1 MCVVSVAWA
10 AHPRWKLIAI
20 GNRDEF
26 HDRASDALS
35 PWADAPSIL
44 AGRDLLSR
52 GTWMGVHTDGRFGV
66 VTNIRN
72 PDGPDPTKKSRGA
85 LVTDWLKSGILP
97 TNVEAFSPF
106 NLVLADKEGLTH
118 IANRPNAVQERWPSG
133 IYGLSNAEAGAPWP
147 RKDRLNSALA
157 AWFEGERHNPVDLFD
172 VLMDDHCSVSGDPPI
187 FIRNNIYGTR
197 CSTLVAVD
205 HEGGGVIM
213 ERRFDRG
220 GNFAGESRF
229 TFDWPI

>member
-1 MCVVSVAWA
+1 MCVVSIAWEVD
-10 AHPRWKLIAI
+10 PRWKLIAI

-35 PWADAPSIL
+35 PWTDASSIL

-85 LVTDWLKSGILP
+85 LVTDWLSSGALP
-97 TNVEAFSPF
+97 TNVETFSPF
-106 NLVLADKEGLTH
+106 NLVLADREGLTH
-118 IANRPNAVQERWPSG
+118 IANRPNAVHDKWPSG
-133 IYGLSNAEAGAPWP
+133 IFGLSNAEVGAPWP
-147 RKDRLNSALA
+147 RKDRLNGALEE
-157 AWFEGERHNPVDLFD
+157 WFETGGNNPVDLFD
-172 VLMDDHCSVSGDPPI
+172 VLLDEKCASPGDAPI
-187 FIRNNIYGTR
+187 FIRNDIYGTR

-205 HEGGGVIM
+205 RDGGGVIM
-213 ERRFDRG
+213 ERRFDRHG
-220 GNFAGESRF
+220 HFAEENHF
-229 TFDWPI
+229 TFGWPI

>member
-1 MCVVSVAWA
+1 MCVVSVAWK

-35 PWADAPSIL
+35 AWVDAPDIR
-44 AGRDLLSR
+44 AGRDLVSR

-85 LVTDWLKSGILP
+85 LVTDWLASGALP
-97 TNVEAFSPF
+97 KAVEIFSPF
-106 NLVLADKEGLTH
+106 NLVVADNTGMTH
-118 IANRPNAVQERWPSG
+118 ISNRPSALQEQWADG
-133 IYGLSNAEAGAPWP
+133 IHGLSNAESGAPWP
-147 RKDRLNSALA
+147 RKDRLNSALER
-157 AWFEGERHNPVDLFD
+157 WFDVAGHDPADLFN
-172 VLMDDHCSVSGDPPI
+172 VLLDAESPSPGEAPI
-187 FIRNNIYGTR
+187 FIRNHIYGTR

-205 HEGGGVIM
+205 RDGGGVIM
-213 ERRFDRG
+213 ERRFDRDG
-220 GNFAGESRF
+220 GFAGESRF
-229 TFDWPI
+229 TFDWPV

>member
-1 MCVVSVAWA
+1 MCVVSIAWEV
-10 AHPRWKLIAI
+10 HPRWKLIAI

-52 GTWMGVHTDGRFGV
+52 GSWIGVHTDGRFGV

-85 LVTDWLKSGILP
+85 LVTDWLSSGALP
-97 TNVEAFSPF
+97 TNVETFSPF
-106 NLVLADKEGLTH
+106 NLVLADREGLTH
-118 IANRPNAVQERWPSG
+118 IANRPNAVHEKWPSG
-133 IYGLSNAEAGAPWP
+133 IFGLSNAEVGAPWP
-147 RKDRLNSALA
+147 RKDRLNSALEE
-157 AWFEGERHNPVDLFD
+157 WFETEGNNPVDLFD
-172 VLMDDHCSVSGDPPI
+172 GLLDEERPSSGDAPI

-205 HEGGGVIM
+205 RDGGGVIM
-213 ERRFDRG
+213 ERRFDPDG
-220 GNFAGESRF
+220 HFAEENHF